1 MTNYQAYEQKRDEI
15 TQSDVIYRCIGENLR
30 NGIVACGFMKK
41 ETAERSQYHFSNE
54 FYSCFFLL
62 RGSGEYMTEDGERI
76 ALEAGDLVQRIP
88 GTVHST
94 RVEPDG
100 QWLEFFISVSADFY
114 EAQERLGVLSRT
126 PVKKKAFHTVDL
138 DQYTYCIRKLKAAT
152 QNQLPTIALEL
163 QRELLYMF
171 GYGKA
176 KRESADK
183 ADLLQNAHDIL
194 EQNLDCVISIEKLA
208 GDMQMG
214 YESFRKDFRKKY
226 GIAPGQYRIEK
237 KMEQA
242 CILLESG
249 IPIKEIAQM
258 VGYEDVYSFS
268 KQFTKTYH
276 IAPGQFR
283 QRKNMSQE
291 KQGCTGKRKSADG
304 STSGNP
310 ASQR

>member
-1 MTNYQAYEQKRDEI
+1 MTNYQAYEKKRDEI
-15 TQSDVIYRCIGENLR
+15 TQSDAIYRCIGDNLK

-54 FYSCFFLL
+54 FYSCFLLL
-62 RGSGEYMTEDGERI
+62 RGSGEYITEDGERLP
-76 ALEAGDLVQRIP
+76 LEAGDLVQRVP
-88 GTVHST
+88 GIVHST
-94 RVEPDG
+94 RVDPDG

-114 EAQERLGVLSRT
+114 EAQKKLGILSST
-126 PVKKKAFHTVDL
+126 PVKKKAFNIVDL
-138 DQYTYCIRKLKAAT
+138 EQYKSLIRKLKAAT
-152 QNQLPTIALEL
+152 QNELPTISLEL
-163 QRELLYMF
+163 ERELLYMF

-176 KRESADK
+176 RRDIANKD
-183 ADLLQNAHDIL
+183 DLLQSAHDVL
-194 EQNLDCVISIEKLA
+194 EQNLDREISVEKLA

-226 GIAPGQYRIEK
+226 GISPGKYRIEK

-242 CILLESG
+242 CMLLESG

-276 IAPGQFR
+276 IAPGRFR
-283 QRKNMSQE
+283 VNK
-291 KQGCTGKRKSADG
+291 A
-304 STSGNP
+304 
-310 ASQR
+310 